1 MTPTDLAPLHD
12 FGLFEIHE
20 HHHRLRAE
28 SPVLRC
34 GEFGGFWAVLAH
46 AEVLTVLSDAR
57 TFVNSVQ
64 NVVPKV
70 RTSGRRPPLHLDP
83 PEHTAY
89 RRALAPVF
97 RRERTD
103 ALEPQV
109 REMVGAL
116 IDELVRRGSFD
127 ACHDLTYRV
136 PSFSVARWMNIPD
149 GEIGAVRDS
158 ADRYNRALQEG
169 DDDGVRAES
178 AVLYEVSRSL
188 VADRKARPLRSAD
201 DPASALL
208 AAPGPLPEDMVVG
221 TIRQLL
227 PASMIGAS
235 VTIASCIAHLAR
247 FPGLQDRLRRHPEEV
262 DDAVPELLRLYS
274 PYRGFARTAVRDVE
288 LGGARIRAGEP
299 IALVF
304 TAANRDPAVFPA
316 PDHFDPGRSR
326 RDSIV
331 FGRGPHRCAGV
342 DMGRMEVRVTLQ
354 ELLARTSFFAIDG
367 PVGMTRWPEFGPRSL
382 PLRAEPGCGR

>member
-1 MTPTDLAPLHD
+1 MTGLAPLHEFD
-12 FGLFEIHE
+12 LFDIHE
-20 HHHRLRAE
+20 HHHRLRAS

-34 GEFGGFWAVLAH
+34 PDFGGFWAVLSH
-46 AEVLTVLSDAR
+46 AETVAVLSDPG
-57 TFVNSVQ
+57 TFINSVQ

-70 RTSGRRPPLHLDP
+70 RTGGRRPPLHLDP

-97 RRERTD
+97 RRERTA
-103 ALEPQV
+103 ALEPEV
-109 REMVGAL
+109 REVVGGL
-116 IDELVRRGSFD
+116 VEDLVRRGHFD

-136 PSFSVARWMNIPD
+136 PSFTVARWMNIPD
-149 GEIGAVRDS
+149 DEIGAVRDA

-169 DDDGVRAES
+169 DDDALREQS
-178 AVLYEVSRSL
+178 AVLYEVSRAL
-188 VADRKARPLRSAD
+188 VAERGARPLAVAD

-247 FPGLQDRLRRHPEEV
+247 FPELQQRLREDPGAV
-262 DDAVPELLRLYS
+262 DEAVPELLRLYS

-288 LGGARIRAGEP
+288 LGGARIPAGEP

-304 TAANRDPAVFPA
+304 PAANRDPAVFPD
-316 PDHFDPGRSR
+316 PDRFDAGRPR
-326 RDSIV
+326 HDGIV

-342 DMGRMEVRVTLQ
+342 DMGRMEIRVTLQ
-354 ELLARTSFFAIDG
+354 ELLARTSSFTIDG
-367 PVGMTRWPEFGPRSL
+367 PIGMTRWPEFGPRSL
-382 PLRAEPGCGR
+382 PLRAEPGARR